1 MSKHHRVRTHHWRL
15 GRLEDKDQIFESEA
29 EALAFANNVNDANS
43 VKVFDHEDQVTHV
56 IVDPTAPST
65 ESYA

>member
-15 GRLEDKDQIFESEA
+15 GRLEVKDRIFETEA
-29 EALAFANNVNDANS
+29 EALVFANNNTDHANS
-43 VKVFDHEDQVTHV
+43 VKIFDDQNQLVHNIIDVTV
-56 IVDPTAPST
+56 TV

>member
-15 GRLEDKDQIFESEA
+15 GRLEVKDQIFETES
-29 EALAFANNVNDANS
+29 EALAFADLVENASSIKIFN
-43 VKVFDHEDQVTHV
+43 HTGELIHT
-56 IVDPTAPST
+56 IVDSPT

>member
-15 GRLEDKDQIFESEA
+15 GRLEVKDQIFETEA
-29 EALAFANNVNDANS
+29 AALEFANNVEGADS
-43 VKVFDHEDQVTHV
+43 VKVFDHQDQLTHDV
-56 IVDPTAPST
+56 VGPDST

>member
-15 GRLEDKDQIFESEA
+15 GRLEVKDQIFETESA
-29 EALAFANNVNDANS
+29 ALVFANS
-43 VKVFDHEDQVTHV
+43 VENAGSVKIFNHTDQLTHT
-56 IVDPTAPST
+56 IVDTPAPT

>member
-15 GRLEDKDQIFESEA
+15 GRLEVKDQIFETEV
-29 EALAFANNVNDANS
+29 EALAFANSVDGADS
-43 VKVFDHEDQVTHV
+43 VKVFDHQDQVAHN
-56 IVDPTAPST
+56 IVDQGAPTT

>member
-15 GRLEDKDQIFESEA
+15 GRLEVKDQIFETES
-29 EALAFANNVNDANS
+29 EALAFADLVENASSIKIFN
-43 VKVFDHEDQVTHV
+43 HTGELIHT
-56 IVDPTAPST
+56 IVDTPT

>member
-15 GRLEDKDQIFESEA
+15 GRLEVKDQIFETEA
-29 EALAFANNVNDANS
+29 EALSFANQTENANS
-43 VKVFDHEDQVTHV
+43 VKVFDHTGELTHI
-56 IVDPTAPST
+56 IVEVSIST

>member
-15 GRLEDKDQIFESEA
+15 GRLEVKDQIFETES
-29 EALAFANNVNDANS
+29 EALAFADLVENASSIKIFN
-43 VKVFDHEDQVTHV
+43 HTGELIHT
-56 IVDPTAPST
+56 IVDAPT

>member
-15 GRLEDKDQIFESEA
+15 GRLEVKDQIFETESK
-29 EALAFANNVNDANS
+29 ALAFADLVENAGSIKIFN
-43 VKVFDHEDQVTHV
+43 HTGELTHT
-56 IVDPTAPST
+56 IVDTPAPT